1 MQSREAGLGGQHV
14 NEQVTLSGRAVGS
27 DGTAWKA
34 GQGQMVKA
42 ASKRGLDFC
51 PGSRREG
58 CQQE

>member
-1 MQSREAGLGGQHV
+1 M

-34 GQGQMVKA
+34 GRGQMVKA

-58 CQQE
+58 CQQGER